1 MKKKEEEIKVSTSIS
16 NFLNLLKEIE
26 QAYPYM
32 EEKLQEQDKLTQD
45 LLHQLELEN
54 LKYKGR
60 AKVATKLS
68 QVRQARRN
76 YKDYIEELQPVIT
89 YVQSNKKV
97 INELQKLLGDTRKQE
112 KKHVNRQYFP
122 RIMDF
127 ATYKQESEE

>member
-16 NFLNLLKEIE
+16 NFLNLFKEIE

-68 QVRQARRN
+68 QVRRARRN

-89 YVQSNKKV
+89 YIQNNKKV
-97 INELQKLLGDTRKQE
+97 INDLQKLLGDTRKQE
-112 KKHVNRQYFP
+112 KKHVNRRYFP
-122 RIMDF
+122 KMMDF

>member
-16 NFLNLLKEIE
+16 NFLNLFKEIE

-68 QVRQARRN
+68 QVRRARRN

-89 YVQSNKKV
+89 YIQNNKKV
-97 INELQKLLGDTRKQE
+97 INDLQKLLGDTRKQE
-112 KKHVNRQYFP
+112 KKHVNRRYFP
-122 RIMDF
+122 RMMDF